1 MNPLP
6 SMSRYNA
13 PVHSTCRLSSVLLVH
28 TTKTLHS
35 SSPFPDVILS
45 SRPTEEIVHTQIDK
59 HLRTPTQNSLYIFN
73 IITAFIIAI
82 LLIQD
87 TAKMEVLCVFSFLCI
102 IHVRVCVSVY
112 MCLCAAGLVRR
123 GFVSVGLVGGKQ
135 RSIHRLH
142 ARGAG
147 EGSHQPVVD
156 TVHVVDVHAGQEPD
170 RVSVDK
176 VHHTDDTLSDLLLGS
191 IPSRVVHALWE
202 VLDKPDA
209 LSDSDLLLFGQLSD
223 QSGLAGRWMVD
234 RHMDLLLIGGRWLLI
249 GISTISVAGPV
260 RLRFM

>member
-1 MNPLP
+1 
-6 SMSRYNA
+6 MSRYNA
-13 PVHSTCRLSSVLLVH
+13 PVHSTLSVVFPQPCLSIPQ
-28 TTKTLHS
+28 KTLHS

-112 MCLCAAGLVRR
+112 MCLCVSGLVQR

-135 RSIHRLH
+135 CSIHRLH

-147 EGSHQPVVD
+147 EGPHQPVID

-176 VHHTDDTLSDLLLGS
+176 VHHTDDT
-191 IPSRVVHALWE
+191 PARVN
-202 VLDKPDA
+202 KI
-209 LSDSDLLLFGQLSD
+209 S
-223 QSGLAGRWMVD
+223 
-234 RHMDLLLIGGRWLLI
+234 LIKNTLVI
-249 GISTISVAGPV
+249 G
-260 RLRFM
+260 